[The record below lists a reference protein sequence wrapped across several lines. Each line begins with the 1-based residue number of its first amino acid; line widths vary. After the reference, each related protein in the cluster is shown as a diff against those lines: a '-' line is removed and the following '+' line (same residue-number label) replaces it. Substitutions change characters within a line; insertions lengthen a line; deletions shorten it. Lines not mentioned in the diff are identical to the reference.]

1 MIDYLTFQTAVI
13 TRIEKALCSFYAL
26 VGHLIKI
33 GGLLYNVY
41 KRLFDS
47 MVAPILDYGA
57 LVWYMQI
64 LLLKGN

>member
-1 MIDYLTFQTAVI
+1 MMIDYLTFQTAVI

-33 GGLLYNVY
+33 GGSLYNVY

-57 LVWYMQI
+57 PVWYRFCS
-64 LLLKGN
+64 